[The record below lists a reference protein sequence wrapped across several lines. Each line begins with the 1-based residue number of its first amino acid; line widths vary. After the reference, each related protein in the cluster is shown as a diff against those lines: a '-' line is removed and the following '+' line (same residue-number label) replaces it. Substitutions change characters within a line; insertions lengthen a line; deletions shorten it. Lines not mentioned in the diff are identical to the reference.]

1 MKIRL
6 VVALVASRFA
16 SPILAQQT
24 DKIDQQMAHQRR
36 LNIPGLLPVKVGD
49 GTTRAQFRVVNPA
62 AFADFSTR
70 DRQQPRWPFS
80 PQQRAGDRD
89 VSQDLTCNN
98 TLEEKAATA
107 QVYSGTSCRGTRK
120 GICVCQFATEI
131 ETTHKSER
139 LTQRD

>member
-49 GTTRAQFRVVNPA
+49 GTTLAQFRVANPA

-80 PQQRAGDRD
+80 PEQRAGDRD
-89 VSQDLTCNN
+89 VSQDLTCND
-98 TLEEKAATA
+98 TLRRRPPRLRCTPVLPAGGRAKALAYA
-107 QVYSGTSCRGTRK
+107 NLPRK
-120 GICVCQFATEI
+120 
-131 ETTHKSER
+131 
-139 LTQRD
+139 